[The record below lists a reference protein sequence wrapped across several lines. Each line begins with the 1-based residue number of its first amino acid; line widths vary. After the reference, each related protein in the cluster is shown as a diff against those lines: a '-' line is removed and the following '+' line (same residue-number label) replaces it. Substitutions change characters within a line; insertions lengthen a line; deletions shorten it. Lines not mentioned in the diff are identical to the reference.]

1 VHQQRVQLVQRHP
14 GGPAGRQRDGV
25 LVTAHDVLV
34 VRRAEQGQHGQVGL
48 PVTAV
53 RGRVDEPAAAPG
65 PQHVAGPAVAVDPA
79 GRLGRP
85 GQRVN
90 PRHDLLDQ
98 GDVAGAQRAVVGGP
112 AQVGQEAA
120 LGVPA
125 RPPVG
130 RGPGGVVQR
139 QAGDEPGPRG
149 AERLRPRRVQA
160 GQITAERGGRGGS
173 DRTRRQPAQDQD
185 LVVPAQDLGDR
196 DGAGRGQP
204 VQAAGLGLD
213 GAAGAGAC
221 GAGGVGAGG
230 IGAAGGGEFGEDFAA
245 VGEGGTVV
253 RGAVLGPGP
262 AQIPHWGAGERADP
276 GGDRVGWHARFRPG
290 RGRPAGP
297 RAGRRGP
304 WPPPG

>member
-1 VHQQRVQLVQRHP
+1 M
-14 GGPAGRQRDGV
+14 
-25 LVTAHDVLV
+25 

-65 PQHVAGPAVAVDPA
+65 PQHVAGPAVAVDAA

-85 GQRVN
+85 GQRVD

-98 GDVAGAQRAVVGGP
+98 GDVAGAQRAVVGGA

-125 RPPVG
+125 RPAVG
-130 RGPGGVVQR
+130 CGPGGVVQR

-149 AERLRPRRVQA
+149 AERLRARRVQA
-160 GQITAERGGRGGS
+160 GQVTAERGGRGGS
-173 DRTRRQPAQDQD
+173 GRARRQPAQDQG

-213 GAAGAGAC
+213 GAAGAG
-221 GAGGVGAGG
+221 GAG
-230 IGAAGGGEFGEDFAA
+230 GGGEFGEDFAA
-245 VGEGGTVV
+245 VGEGGAVM
-253 RGAVLGPGP
+253 RGAVLGTGR
-262 AQIPHWGAGERADP
+262 AQIPHWGAGEHADP